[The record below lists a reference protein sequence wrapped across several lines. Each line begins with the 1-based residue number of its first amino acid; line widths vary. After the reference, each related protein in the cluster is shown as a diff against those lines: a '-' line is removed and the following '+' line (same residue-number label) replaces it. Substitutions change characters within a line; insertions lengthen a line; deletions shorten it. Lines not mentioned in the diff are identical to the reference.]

1 MNDCTEH
8 GGTAERVRRAQGQEG
23 MSKAGSA

>member
-8 GGTAERVRRAQGQEG
+8 GGTAERVRRAQGQES
-23 MSKAGSA
+23 MSKVGAA